1 MNWREIRLE
10 KSGRKGWD
18 ISLPRF
24 EDAEKPEDIGR
35 MNRFYNTAAAE
46 MEKAAA
52 LAAETDARRVRY
64 RCETDVFILTEP
76 EEADPEE
83 RPVRKKPAPIRL
95 SPMKKTLFPRI
106 GRKNGSGSGR
116 KDRTG
121 KNAGQPGD
129 VRVFLRLSLAVSG
142 QWTREKTLVHLWRDG
157 VLLSSRV
164 LL

>member
-10 KSGRKGWD
+10 KSGRRGWD

-52 LAAETDARRVRY
+52 LAAQTDARRVRY
-64 RCETDVFILTEP
+64 KCETDVFVLTEP
-76 EEADPEE
+76 EDAENGGSGENARPAVRL
-83 RPVRKKPAPIRL
+83 RPVKKKLFSRL
-95 SPMKKTLFPRI
+95 
-106 GRKNGSGSGR
+106 GR
-116 KDRTG
+116 G
-121 KNAGQPGD
+121 KRGGESGQPGD
-129 VRVFLRLSLAVSG
+129 VRVSLRLSLAVSG
-142 QWTREKTLVHLWRDG
+142 QWTREKTLVQLWRDG

>member
-24 EDAEKPEDIGR
+24 EDEEKPEDVGR

-52 LAAETDARRVRY
+52 LAAQTDARRVRY
-64 RCETDVFILTEP
+64 RCETDVFVLTEP
-76 EEADPEE
+76 EEAEPGEAPSGKK
-83 RPVRKKPAPIRL
+83 RALIRLPAVRKRL
-95 SPMKKTLFPRI
+95 LRGI
-106 GRKNGSGSGR
+106 GSGKRSGAN
-116 KDRTG
+116 KAKT
-121 KNAGQPGD
+121 GQPGD
-129 VRVFLRLSLAVSG
+129 VRVSLRLSLAVSG
-142 QWTREKTLVHLWRDG
+142 QWTREKTLVQLWRNG